1 MPIRSARL
9 VLPFV
14 FALLSACRSSA
25 PADLVVFGTVWTAD
39 SLAPRAQAIAVR
51 GDSIVAVG
59 DSATI
64 AGLIGPGTE
73 RIDNPGGL
81 VMPGFIDD
89 HVHLALGGHQLSNVD
104 LRDAATPEEFIR
116 RIAEFV
122 RTRPAGS
129 WILRG
134 TWDHELWPGAPLPD
148 RSWIDSVTPDHP
160 VFVTRLDGHMSLANS
175 AALRAAGI
183 DRSIRDIPGGE
194 IVRRRDGELTGM
206 FKDAAMTAVRAA
218 IPATTP
224 AELDSIVARALRHA
238 ASVGVTS
245 MASVSSSWADVAAL
259 RRARANGTLTVR
271 VASYLPLEQWYI
283 VADSL
288 AKSGPGDSWLRVAG
302 VKGFVDGSL
311 GSTTAYFD
319 APFSDAPSTSG
330 FLVHPVDSLRR
341 WITAADSSGLQVV
354 VHAIGDRANGV
365 LLDLFDEAART
376 NGARDRR
383 FRIEHAQ
390 HIRPADFPRFAA
402 LGVIPS
408 MQPYHA
414 ADDGRWAEKR
424 IGSERIKTTY
434 AFRSL
439 LDAKARLVF
448 GSDWTV
454 APLEPMLGVK
464 AAVTRETIDGRG
476 VFVPEE
482 RITVEEA
489 LRAYTVDN
497 AYAMYLDQ
505 AVGRLAVGMQA
516 DVVVLDRDPFNI
528 PPDQLGQ
535 VRPRA
540 TVVAGRVVYRAP

>member
-1 MPIRSARL
+1 MPPRPVRL
-9 VLPFV
+9 
-14 FALLSACRSSA
+14 ALAFGLLFGSACQSST
-25 PADLVVFGTVWTAD
+25 PADLVIFGAVWTAD
-39 SLAPRAQAIAVR
+39 SLVPRANAIAIR
-51 GDSIVAVG
+51 GDSIAAVG

-64 AGLIGPGTE
+64 AALIGPETE

-89 HVHLALGGHQLSNVD
+89 HVHLALGGQQLSNVD
-104 LRDAATPEEFIR
+104 LRDAATPEEFVR
-116 RIAEFV
+116 RIAEFA

-129 WILRG
+129 WIMRG

-194 IVRRRDGELTGM
+194 IVRRQDGELTGM
-206 FKDAAMTAVRAA
+206 FKDAAMEAVRAV
-218 IPATTP
+218 IPPTSQTQ
-224 AELDSIVARALRHA
+224 LDSIVGRALRHA

-245 MASVSSSWADVAAL
+245 MASVSSSWEDVAAL
-259 RRARANGTLTVR
+259 RRARAGGTLTVR
-271 VASYLPLEQWYI
+271 VSSYLPLEQWRS
-283 VADSL
+283 VADTV
-288 AKSGPGDSWLRVAG
+288 ARSGPGDDWLRVAG

-330 FLVHPVDSLRR
+330 FLVHPADSLRR

-354 VHAIGDRANGV
+354 VHAIGDRANGL

-390 HIRPADFPRFAA
+390 HIRPADLPRFAA

-464 AAVTRETIDGRG
+464 AAVTRLTIDGRG

-497 AYAMYLDQ
+497 AYAMYLDGV
-505 AVGRLAVGMQA
+505 VGRLAVGMKA
-516 DVVVLDRDPFNI
+516 DIVVLDRDPLTV
-528 PPDQLGQ
+528 PAEELDR
-535 VRPRA
+535 VRPRM
-540 TVVAGRVVYRAP
+540 TVVAGRVVHRLP

>member
-1 MPIRSARL
+1 MPIRSVRSVL
-9 VLPFV
+9 VLG
-14 FALLSACRSSA
+14 LLLLPACRSEA
-25 PADLVVFGTVWTAD
+25 PADLVIFGTVWTAD
-39 SLAPRAQAIAVR
+39 PQTPRAQAIAIR
-51 GDSIVAVG
+51 GDSIAAVG
-59 DSATI
+59 DSASV
-64 AGLIGPGTE
+64 AALIGSKTE

-89 HVHLALGGHQLSNVD
+89 HVHLAMGGHQLSNVD
-104 LRDAATPEEFIR
+104 LRDASTPEEFIR

-206 FKDAAMTAVRAA
+206 FKDAAMGAIRAA
-218 IPATTP
+218 IPPTSP
-224 AELDSIVARALRHA
+224 SQLDSIVGRAIRHA

-259 RRARANGTLTVR
+259 RRARSEGTLTMR
-271 VASYLPLEQWYI
+271 VSSYLPLDEWRS
-283 VADSL
+283 VADSVTR
-288 AKSGPGDSWLRVAG
+288 SGPGDDWLRAAG

-330 FLVHPVDSLRR
+330 FLVHPADSLRR

-354 VHAIGDRANGV
+354 VHAIGDRANGL

-390 HIRPADFPRFAA
+390 HIRPADLPRFAA

-424 IGSERIKTTY
+424 IGAERIKTTY

-464 AAVTRETIDGRG
+464 AAVTRQTIDGRG

-505 AVGRLAVGMQA
+505 VVGRLAVGMKA
-516 DVVVLDRDPFNI
+516 DVVVLDRDPLTI
-528 PPDQLGQ
+528 PAEELDR

>member
-9 VLPFV
+9 ALPVV

-64 AGLIGPGTE
+64 AGLIGPETE

-104 LRDAATPEEFIR
+104 LRDADTPEEFIR

-224 AELDSIVARALRHA
+224 VELDSVVARALRHA

-271 VASYLPLEQWYI
+271 VASYLPLEEWHT
-283 VADSL
+283 VADSM
-288 AKSGPGDSWLRVAG
+288 AKSGPGDDWLRVAG

-390 HIRPADFPRFAA
+390 HIRPADLPRFAA

-424 IGSERIKTTY
+424 IGPERIKTTY

-516 DVVVLDRDPFNI
+516 DLVVLDRDPFNV

-535 VRPRA
+535 VRPRV

>member
-1 MPIRSARL
+1 MPIRAARL
-9 VLPFV
+9 APLLAVL
-14 FALLSACRSSA
+14 ALPACRASA
-25 PADLVVFGTVWTAD
+25 PADLVVFGHVWTAD
-39 SLAPRAQAIAVR
+39 TLAPRAQGVAVR
-51 GDSIVAVG
+51 GDAIVAVG

-64 AGLIGPGTE
+64 AALIGPETE
-73 RIDNPGGL
+73 RIDNPDGL

-89 HVHLALGGHQLSNVD
+89 HVHLASGGQQLSNVD

-116 RIAEFV
+116 RIGAFAK
-122 RTRPAGS
+122 TRPPGS
-129 WILRG
+129 WILGG
-134 TWDHELWPGAPLPD
+134 TWDHERWPGAPLPD

-160 VFVTRLDGHMSLANS
+160 VFVTRLDGHMGLVNS
-175 AALRAAGI
+175 AALRAAGL
-183 DRSIRDIPGGE
+183 DRSIRDVPGGE
-194 IVRRRDGELTGM
+194 IVRRRDGELTGV
-206 FKDAAMTAVRAA
+206 FKDAAMSAVDAA
-218 IPATTP
+218 IPAPTP

-245 MASVSSSWADVAAL
+245 LASMSSSWDDIAAL
-259 RRARANGTLTVR
+259 RRARANGTLTLR
-271 VASYLPLEQWYI
+271 VASYLPLENWRTA
-283 VADSL
+283 ADSL
-288 AKSGPGDSWLRVAG
+288 RTAGPGDEWLRVAG

-319 APFSDAPSTSG
+319 APFSDAPATSG
-330 FLVHPVDSLRR
+330 FLVHPTDSLRR
-341 WITAADSSGLQVV
+341 WITAADSAGLQVV
-354 VHAIGDRANGV
+354 VHAIGDRANGL
-365 LLDLFDEAART
+365 LLDLFDEAARA

-390 HIRPADFPRFAA
+390 HIRSVDLPRFAA

-424 IGSERIKTTY
+424 IGPERIKTTY

-464 AAVTRETIDGRG
+464 AAVTRQTIDGRG
-476 VFVPEE
+476 AFVPEE

-505 AVGRLAVGMQA
+505 VVGRLAVGMKA
-516 DVVVLDRDPFNI
+516 DLVVLNRDPFVI
-528 PPDQLGQ
+528 PADQLEQ
-535 VRPRA
+535 IRPRA